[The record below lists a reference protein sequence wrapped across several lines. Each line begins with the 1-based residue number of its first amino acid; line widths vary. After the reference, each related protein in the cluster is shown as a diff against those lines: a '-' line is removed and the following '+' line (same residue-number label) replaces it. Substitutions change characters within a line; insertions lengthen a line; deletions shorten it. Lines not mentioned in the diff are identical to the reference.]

1 MNFLEIKKKI
11 IESVGL
17 TLDKVEKTDIFV
29 DAIISAQKIFVVGSG
44 RSKLIIE
51 SFAQRLRH
59 LGLNAHIAGEILQP
73 PASKDDL
80 LIVASGSGES
90 IFPASI
96 AKKAKEIGMKIALI
110 TADENSSIERISDLT
125 VYIPAPSKVAYSKET
140 TDSQPLGSLFEQ
152 CLLIFC
158 DTAAVI
164 IQKTKNI
171 STETLYKN
179 HANLE

>member
-1 MNFLEIKKKI
+1 MDFSEIKKKI

-17 TLDKVEKTDIFV
+17 TLDKVEKTDVFV
-29 DAIISAQKIFVVGSG
+29 DAIISAKKIFVVGSG

-59 LGLNAHIAGEILQP
+59 LGLNAYIAGEILQP
-73 PASKDDL
+73 PASNGDL
-80 LIVASGSGES
+80 LIAASGSGES

-110 TADENSSIERISDLT
+110 TAERSSSIAKISDL
-125 VYIPAPSKVAYSKET
+125 VIYIPAPSKGAYPKET
-140 TDSQPLGSLFEQ
+140 TNFQQLGSLFEQ

-158 DTAAVI
+158 DTMAII

-171 STETLYKN
+171 PAETLHKN
-179 HANLE
+179 HTNLE